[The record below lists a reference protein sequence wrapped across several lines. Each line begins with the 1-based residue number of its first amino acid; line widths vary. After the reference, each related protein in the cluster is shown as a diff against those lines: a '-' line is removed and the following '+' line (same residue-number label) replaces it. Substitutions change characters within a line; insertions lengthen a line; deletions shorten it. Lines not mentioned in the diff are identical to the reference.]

1 MKKDF
6 KQLIE
11 WQKKA
16 RREIELEKNKVQD
29 RIELVKKILRILDA
43 MDELCAEN
51 ERLKKQLADLQ
62 AENDSLRQQLE
73 QEA

>member
-1 MKKDF
+1 MAEESQTRD
-6 KQLIE
+6 
-11 WQKKA
+11 WT
-16 RREIELEKNKVQD
+16 RKNKVQD

-62 AENDSLRQQLE
+62 AENDSLKQQLE

>member
-16 RREIELEKNKVQD
+16 RREIKLEKNKVQD
-29 RIELVKKILRILDA
+29 RIELVKKILRIMDA

-51 ERLKKQLADLQ
+51 ERLKQQLADLQ
-62 AENDSLRQQLE
+62 AEIDSLKQQLE

>member
-1 MKKDF
+1 
-6 KQLIE
+6 
-11 WQKKA
+11 
-16 RREIELEKNKVQD
+16 
-29 RIELVKKILRILDA
+29 

-62 AENDSLRQQLE
+62 AENDSLKQQLE